1 MPIHHAVLGLLADGP
16 SYGYELKS
24 SFEEAIG
31 PQWGELNIGHLYQ
44 VLDRLDRDGFVTKK
58 PFPQSDRPDRL
69 IYRLTPRGRQE
80 LHRWLGE
87 RATRQ
92 SGYRDDFFLK
102 LFVASRAGED
112 VLMEVAQAQ
121 RESSLQELASLGK
134 LRRSR
139 RDDPLV
145 RLLLDAAILH
155 TKANVRV
162 VELATEAAAELTE
175 AARAK
180 VAGSTGR
187 QETEGQDRRSGARGA

>member
-1 MPIHHAVLGLLADGP
+1 MPIHHAVLGLLADGS

-24 SFEEAIG
+24 SFEQAIG

-58 PFPQSDRPDRL
+58 AFPQTDRPDRL

-87 RATRQ
+87 RATRP
-92 SGYRDDFFLK
+92 SGHRDDFFLK
-102 LFVASRAGED
+102 LFVASRAGEAA
-112 VLMEVAQAQ
+112 LMEVAQAQ

-155 TKANVRV
+155 TKANIRV
-162 VELATEAAAELTE
+162 VELATETAAELTE

-180 VAGSTGR
+180 VAGSAGR
-187 QETEGQDRRSGARGA
+187 PETDGQDRASAARGA

>member
-58 PFPQSDRPDRL
+58 AFPQTDRPDRL
-69 IYRLTPRGRQE
+69 IYRLTPRGRHE
-80 LHRWLGE
+80 LQRWLGE

-102 LFVASRAGED
+102 LFVASRAGEAA
-112 VLMEVAQAQ
+112 LMEVAQAQ

-155 TKANVRV
+155 TKANIRV
-162 VELATEAAAELTE
+162 VELATETAAELTE

-187 QETEGQDRRSGARGA
+187 QETDGQDRASAARGA